1 LSAFGFFLNVWHSFS
16 PTIIFSIEL
25 HSL

>member
-1 LSAFGFFLNVWHSFS
+1 LSAFGFFFNVWHSFS